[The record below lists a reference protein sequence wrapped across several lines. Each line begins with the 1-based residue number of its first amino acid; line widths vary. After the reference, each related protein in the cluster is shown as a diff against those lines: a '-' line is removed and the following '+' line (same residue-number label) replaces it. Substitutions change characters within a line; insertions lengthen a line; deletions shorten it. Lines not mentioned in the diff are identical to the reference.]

1 LNDAADESRL
11 APCRNSPQCPAPA
24 ADDRGLMSSAEERPP
39 PPQLDPLLLV
49 PLLRIDGAEH
59 VSLPASTLLRF
70 MVLGSGVLL
79 KLPPGLFR
87 RGIASFSLN
96 RVRSFFCS
104 CKTYISLGQFRI
116 PASVVS
122 WFVLAS
128 AN

>member
-1 LNDAADESRL
+1 
-11 APCRNSPQCPAPA
+11 
-24 ADDRGLMSSAEERPP
+24 MSSAEERPP